1 MGHQVLVIR
10 NRRKVI
16 LDIYMPIIYSIG
28 LFIAILFI
36 GSLLLYITVTG
47 AHRLSWELLTNFP
60 SSNPKQAGM
69 LPAIYGTI
77 WTVGISTLISL
88 PIGIATAI
96 YLNEYSGMEKLR
108 SFLQINLNSLAGVP
122 SVIFGVV
129 GLGFLSYTLGLGR
142 SILVGSIVLAFLT
155 LPLVTVS
162 SLEALKAV
170 PDDLRLGGYALG
182 ATRWEIIK
190 SIVLPRALPMMLTG
204 SILATSRAIGEAAPI
219 LIISGLVFIREI
231 PTSPLDRFTV
241 MPLQLYNWIS
251 RPQVEFRELASAG
264 IILLL
269 LLLILLNAATIYLRY
284 RLSKRR

>member
-1 MGHQVLVIR
+1 MGHQVLAIR

-251 RPQVEFRELASAG
+251 RPQIEFRELASAG

>member
-108 SFLQINLNSLAGVP
+108 SFLQ
-122 SVIFGVV
+122 
-129 GLGFLSYTLGLGR
+129 
-142 SILVGSIVLAFLT
+142 
-155 LPLVTVS
+155 
-162 SLEALKAV
+162 
-170 PDDLRLGGYALG
+170 
-182 ATRWEIIK
+182 
-190 SIVLPRALPMMLTG
+190 
-204 SILATSRAIGEAAPI
+204 
-219 LIISGLVFIREI
+219 
-231 PTSPLDRFTV
+231 
-241 MPLQLYNWIS
+241 
-251 RPQVEFRELASAG
+251 
-264 IILLL
+264 
-269 LLLILLNAATIYLRY
+269 
-284 RLSKRR
+284 